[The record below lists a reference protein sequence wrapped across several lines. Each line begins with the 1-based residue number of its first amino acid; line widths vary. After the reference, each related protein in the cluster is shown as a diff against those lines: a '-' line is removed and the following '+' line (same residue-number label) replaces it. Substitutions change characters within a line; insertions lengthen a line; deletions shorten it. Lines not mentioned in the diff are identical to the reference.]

1 MPVFATGIF
10 VFTALIPPHDKSMGG
25 IRLIVGLGNPGREY
39 SQTRHNAGFR
49 WVEALADSLGAGWA
63 KESKFSGHVARARP
77 PGGDVFLLKADT
89 FYNLTGKAVQ
99 GLAQFYRIDVDAILV
114 VHDELDLP
122 PGGIKLKQG
131 GGTAGNNGLK
141 SIQSQLSDANFWRL
155 RIGIGHPREFAAK
168 FGADAPEV
176 VDYVLR
182 PPAKDEDFL
191 IDEVFKRSIDV
202 VPHLVVGDME
212 RAMMQLHSKQPKQ
225 AGGDDKKVKTVKD
238 SK

>member
-1 MPVFATGIF
+1 M
-10 VFTALIPPHDKSMGG
+10 SG

-39 SQTRHNAGFR
+39 SDTRHNAGFR
-49 WVEALADSLGAGWA
+49 WVDELALMKGAAWA
-63 KESKFSGHVARARP
+63 KETKFSGQVARIRD
-77 PGGDVFLLKADT
+77 GGDVFLLKAQT

-99 GLAQFYRIDVDAILV
+99 ALTQFYRIEVEQILA

-122 PGGIKLKQG
+122 PGGVKLKQG

-141 SIQSQLSDANFWRL
+141 SMQAQLGNANFWRL

-176 VDYVLR
+176 VDYVLHAPSR
-182 PPAKDEDFL
+182 EETPL
-191 IDEVFKRSIDV
+191 IDDVFKKTLDL
-202 VPHLVVGDME
+202 VPLLAAGEME

-225 AGGDDKKVKTVKD
+225 LGAEDKKAKE

>member
-1 MPVFATGIF
+1 M
-10 VFTALIPPHDKSMGG
+10 SG

-49 WVEALADSLGAGWA
+49 WVEALADTMGAGWT
-63 KESKFSGHVARARP
+63 KESKFSGHIARARSAA
-77 PGGDVFLLKADT
+77 GDVFLLKADT

-99 GLAQFYRIDVDAILV
+99 SLTQFYRIPVEEILA

-122 PGGIKLKQG
+122 PGGVKLKQG

-141 SIQSQLSDANFWRL
+141 SIQSQLSDSNFWRL

-182 PPAKDEDFL
+182 PPAKEEVPL
-191 IDEVFKRSIDV
+191 IDEVFKRSMEV
-202 VPHLVVGDME
+202 VPHLVAGDME

-225 AGGDDKKVKTVKD
+225 AGGEDKNTKTLKE

>member
-1 MPVFATGIF
+1 MENARLPDGHFSFGSLN
-10 VFTALIPPHDKSMGG
+10 ALIPMSG

-49 WVEALADSLGAGWA
+49 WADALADSLGASWT
-63 KESKFSGHVARARP
+63 KESKFSGHVARGKVG
-77 PGGDVFLLKADT
+77 GGDVFLLKADT

-99 GLAQFYRIDVDAILV
+99 ALAQFYRIPVEQILA

-122 PGGIKLKQG
+122 PGGVKLKQG

-141 SIQSQLSDANFWRL
+141 SMQAQLANANFWRL

-176 VDYVLR
+176 VDYVLHA
-182 PPAKDEDFL
+182 PTKDEAVL
-191 IDEVFKRSIDV
+191 IDEVFKKTIDLA
-202 VPHLVVGDME
+202 PLLAAGEME

-225 AGGDDKKVKTVKD
+225 SGADTKAKETK
-238 SK
+238 

>member
-1 MPVFATGIF
+1 M
-10 VFTALIPPHDKSMGG
+10 SG

-49 WVEALADSLGAGWA
+49 WVEAFADSLGASWA
-63 KESKFSGHVARARP
+63 KESKFSGHVARARVG
-77 PGGDVFLLKADT
+77 GGDFFLLKADT

-99 GLAQFYRIDVDAILV
+99 ALAQFYRIPVEQILA

-122 PGGIKLKQG
+122 PGGAKLKQG

-141 SIQSQLSDANFWRL
+141 SMQAQLANANFWRL

-176 VDYVLR
+176 VDYVLHA
-182 PPAKDEDFL
+182 PTKDEAES
-191 IDEVFKRSIDV
+191 IDEVFKKTIDLA
-202 VPHLVVGDME
+202 PLLVSGEME
-212 RAMMQLHSKQPKQ
+212 RAMMQLHSKQAKQNGPAEPK
-225 AGGDDKKVKTVKD
+225 AKEAKK
-238 SK
+238 

>member
-1 MPVFATGIF
+1 M
-10 VFTALIPPHDKSMGG
+10 SG

-49 WVEALADSLGAGWA
+49 WVDALAESLGTSWA
-63 KESKFSGHVARARP
+63 KESKFSGHVARAKVG
-77 PGGDVFLLKADT
+77 GGDVFLLKADT

-99 GLAQFYRIDVDAILV
+99 ALAQFYRIDVEQILA

-122 PGGIKLKQG
+122 PGGVKLKQG

-141 SIQSQLSDANFWRL
+141 SMQAQLANANFWRL

-176 VDYVLR
+176 VDYVLHA
-182 PPAKDEDFL
+182 PAKDEVPL
-191 IDEVFKRSIDV
+191 IDAVFEKTIALT
-202 VPHLVVGDME
+202 PFLVAGEME
-212 RAMMQLHSKQPKQ
+212 RAMMQLHSKQAKQ
-225 AGGDDKKVKTVKD
+225 AGTEEKKVKETK
-238 SK
+238 